1 MPSKQIY
8 VKPYQVKGHW
18 RTLHT
23 RTFKFICAHCDQ
35 ESQRTTYA
43 TTCPKYCDEC
53 KNLKQKLGKKKAPS
67 GEIVVDTSSTSKD
80 TQKQSTTPSLTP
92 ETPQKSSPSNKP
104 DQTST
109 STSPSTKSAKTAAT
123 AQTATQKTSNPP
135 QSPTTNQTSS
145 KNSSSNQA
153 QTKNPPKSDRDIAA
167 EVNLELDSNKLI
179 EYTNQLFLIH
189 YNKGLN
195 SDSKHILIDLWSN
208 KDYQEIESS
217 RGIKTK
223 AIRKITSNLFEHL
236 SNVLGEKVHL
246 RNLREVMNK
255 HYRAYH
261 SLSR

>member
-23 RTFKFICAHCDQ
+23 RTFKFICAHCDL
-35 ESQRTTYA
+35 EATRTTYA

-53 KNLKQKLGKKKAPS
+53 KNLKQKLGKKKTPS
-67 GEIVVDTSSTSKD
+67 GEVVETTSPSQD
-80 TQKQSTTPSLTP
+80 NNKQSTAPSLTP
-92 ETPQKSSPSNKP
+92 DTPQKSSP
-104 DQTST
+104 TSKT
-109 STSPSTKSAKTAAT
+109 TQQSPSTSPSTKSAKTAAT
-123 AQTATQKTSNPP
+123 AQTATQKTSNAPP
-135 QSPTTNQTSS
+135 SATTNQTSS

-153 QTKNPPKSDRDIAA
+153 QTKNPPKSDRDKPA
-167 EVNLELDSNKLI
+167 EVNLELDPNKLI

>member
-1 MPSKQIY
+1 LFLVSRPEKAKCLRHQIKHNDSLELPQ
-8 VKPYQVKGHW
+8 VKPGKENKTKTVEDNSPKLQPTTPVAAEN
-18 RTLHT
+18 L
-23 RTFKFICAHCDQ
+23 APPVS
-35 ESQRTTYA
+35 ESIT
-43 TTCPKYCDEC
+43 P
-53 KNLKQKLGKKKAPS
+53 
-67 GEIVVDTSSTSKD
+67 TSKT
-80 TQKQSTTPSLTP
+80 TQQRPSTAS
-92 ETPQKSSPSNKP
+92 
-104 DQTST
+104 
-109 STSPSTKSAKTAAT
+109 STKSAKTAAT
-123 AQTATQKTSNPP
+123 AQTATQKTSNPT
-135 QSPTTNQTSS
+135 QSATTSQTSS

-153 QTKNPPKSDRDIAA
+153 QTKNPPKPDRDKPA
-167 EVNLELDSNKLI
+167 EVNLELDPNKLI

-261 SLSR
+261 SLSP

>member
-1 MPSKQIY
+1 MGIRDADLS
-8 VKPYQVKGHW
+8 
-18 RTLHT
+18 L
-23 RTFKFICAHCDQ
+23 A
-35 ESQRTTYA
+35 QRASNY
-43 TTCPKYCDEC
+43 
-53 KNLKQKLGKKKAPS
+53 LQKLYVHTNINPENIAHRRSRIRASLG
-67 GEIVVDTSSTSKD
+67 
-80 TQKQSTTPSLTP
+80 TQ
-92 ETPQKSSPSNKP
+92 PSN
-104 DQTST
+104 
-109 STSPSTKSAKTAAT
+109 
-123 AQTATQKTSNPP
+123 N
-135 QSPTTNQTSS
+135 SS
-145 KNSSSNQA
+145 QNSSSNQA
-153 QTKNPPKSDRDIAA
+153 QTKNPPKRDRDKPT
-167 EVNLELDSNKLI
+167 EVNLELDPNKLI

-236 SNVLGEKVHL
+236 SNALGEKVHL